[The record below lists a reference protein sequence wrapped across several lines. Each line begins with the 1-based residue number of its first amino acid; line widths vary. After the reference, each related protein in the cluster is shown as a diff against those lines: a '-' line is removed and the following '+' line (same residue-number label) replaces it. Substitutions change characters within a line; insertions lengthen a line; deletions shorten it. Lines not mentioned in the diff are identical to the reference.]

1 MGVPSV
7 ETSPSARQAINEM
20 LDAGRL
26 DRMMDQ
32 IDREGLRLTGSGG
45 FLPKL
50 IKAVLERGRAT
61 EQTEHLGYEKGDPA
75 GRGSRTRATAL
86 RPRPWPSR
94 SATFG
99 WTCRETYRPTRR
111 PRRHFEH
118 LRPPT
123 STPCASARQHRV
135 GEPVSSRCYT
145 VSTFDPMPILRRPV
159 FIWSGWRDSNPRPL
173 APKAVPGG
181 PAASATCWWVSMRM
195 RRSAHSFAVV
205 AVRFRCQDHVD

>member
-1 MGVPSV
+1 VTVTEDQRWGLPVGVPSV

-26 DRMMDQ
+26 DGMMDH

-50 IKAVLERGRAT
+50 IKAVLERGLAT

-94 SATFG
+94 SVGRATRRIVRHADLDV
-99 WTCRETYRPTRR
+99 TLSIYAHR
-111 PRRHFEH
+111 PRRH
-118 LRPPT
+118 
-123 STPCASARQHRV
+123 ARALNSI
-135 GEPVSSRCYT
+135 EWEN
-145 VSTFDPMPILRRPV
+145 L
-159 FIWSGWRDSNPRPL
+159 
-173 APKAVPGG
+173 
-181 PAASATCWWVSMRM
+181 
-195 RRSAHSFAVV
+195 
-205 AVRFRCQDHVD
+205 